1 MIASALVA
9 GMTVRAVLRVA
20 VVTCIEFPAIG
31 MLGVLVW
38 KGACLGSKG
47 SFALVFF
54 FFWIKAHLCLFWDER
69 LIWAVGGVVPWL
81 RKSETGGL
89 AI

>member
-47 SFALVFF
+47 LICTCFF
-54 FFWIKAHLCLFWDER
+54 FLDKGSLVLVLGQKTHLGSWR
-69 LIWAVGGVVPWL
+69 SSA
-81 RKSETGGL
+81 L
-89 AI
+89 AEKI

>member
-9 GMTVRAVLRVA
+9 GMMVRAVLRVA
-20 VVTCIEFPAIG
+20 AVTCIEFPAIG
-31 MLGVLVW
+31 MQGVLVR
-38 KGACLGSKG
+38 KGACLGSNG
-47 SFALVFF
+47 LICTCFGE
-54 FFWIKAHLCLFWDER
+54 KAHLCLFWDGR

-81 RKSETGGL
+81 RTSETGGL